1 MKLFWFIPTHGDGR
15 YLGTNEAGRALD
27 LAYLQQVALAI
38 DRLGFYGALLPT
50 GRSCEDAWVAASFLA
65 ASTQRMRFLVA
76 LRPGLISP
84 TLAARM
90 ATTFDRLS
98 GGRLLINVVTGGDPV
113 ELAGDGLFQSHDE
126 RYEITDD
133 FLTVWRALLSSQAEV
148 NFEGNHLTVRGAK
161 VLYPALQKPYPPL
174 YFGGSSD
181 AAIDVAA
188 KHVDYYLTWGEP
200 PAQVAEKIARA
211 RKAAAENGREL
222 RFGIRLHLI
231 VRETEAEAWQDA
243 DKLISRLTDQTVT
256 AAQKLM
262 ARHDST
268 GQQRMIALQKLNGG
282 NRSRA
287 ALEISPNLWAGVGL
301 VRSGAGTALVGD
313 AEMVAE
319 RVREYHALGIDTF
332 IFSGYPHLEEAY
344 RAAELL
350 FPRLRLQHEITSSSS
365 DGRPK
370 QPEAVIKGEMVANE
384 LLPGS
389 TSS

>member
-65 ASTQRMRFLVA
+65 ATTQRMRFLVA

-268 GQQRMIALQKLNGG
+268 SQQRMIALQKLNGG

-319 RVREYHALGIDTF
+319 RMREYHALGIDTF

>member
-27 LAYLQQVALAI
+27 LTYLQQVAMAI

-50 GRSCEDAWVAASFLA
+50 GRSCEDAWVTASFLA
-65 ASTQRMRFLVA
+65 ATTQQMRFLVA
-76 LRPGLISP
+76 VRPGLISP

-90 ATTFDRLS
+90 AATFDRLS

-126 RYEITDD
+126 RYEMTDD
-133 FLTVWRALLSSQAEV
+133 FLTVWRALLSNQAEV

-161 VLYPALQKPYPPL
+161 LLYPAVQQPYPPL

-181 AAIDVAA
+181 AAIDIAA

-200 PAQVAEKIARA
+200 PAQVAEKIDRVREAA
-211 RKAAAENGREL
+211 GRKGRDL

-231 VRETEAEAWQDA
+231 VRETEAEAWEDA
-243 DKLISRLTDQTVT
+243 DKLISRLTDQTV
-256 AAQKLM
+256 AAARKLM

-287 ALEISPNLWAGVGL
+287 ALEVSPNLWAGVGL

-313 AEMVAE
+313 ADTVAE
-319 RVREYHALGIDTF
+319 RMREYHALGIETF

-350 FPRLRLQHEITSSSS
+350 FPRLPLQHDLPSPSS
-365 DGRPK
+365 GG
-370 QPEAVIKGEMVANE
+370 QPQRAETVIKGEMVANE
-384 LLPGS
+384 LLPS
-389 TSS
+389 RTAP